1 MPRPAKKRQ
10 LSLELSITWTAGCV
24 LLLVAN
30 MTIFRQLDASVGD
43 PWFNYVLGAAILLQ
57 SMYVG
62 IRLYRLHGEIVYA
75 NSQIERVDGL
85 DDIGFAEYIGSIC
98 EGEGWSSRIGGSAAA
113 GTNLYLEK
121 EGTCLHVI
129 LHTARRRLTGDYVIS
144 AANTLK
150 DHPHP
155 AGEAEMWCL
164 TNTSFTDRARKS
176 AADYG
181 LRLVDRK
188 ELIRRLAKGGSA
200 PFFHKP
206 GLKKKGL

>member
-43 PWFNYVLGAAILLQ
+43 PWFNYILGAAILVQ
-57 SMYVG
+57 SIYIG

-75 NSQIERVDGL
+75 NSQIERVDAL
-85 DDIGFAEYIGSIC
+85 DDTGFAEYIAHVG
-98 EGEGWSSRIGGSAAA
+98 EGEGWSSQVGRSADA
-113 GTNLYLEK
+113 GTILYLEK
-121 EGTCLHVI
+121 SGTCLQVI
-129 LHTARRRLTGDYVIS
+129 LHTARRRLTGEYVAA
-144 AANTLK
+144 AANTLNES
-150 DHPHP
+150 PHP
-155 AGEAEMWCL
+155 AGEAELWCL
-164 TNTSFTDRARKS
+164 ANTSFTDRARKA

-188 ELIRRLAKGGSA
+188 ELIRRLAKSGSS
-200 PFFHKP
+200 PFFHKA
-206 GLKKKGL
+206 GRRK